1 MQPQHRPLPGSFPS
15 AAAAKNGWEPP
26 CCARG
31 RAEGC
36 TAMSVWLLLH
46 PQHWEQPCTP
56 SVLSQSWWLCV
67 GMGLHQSA
75 VGTLQCLLYS
85 DQGALTQQIHLHL
98 WNEPRGLRSSKS
110 PLYLYAKITNISSVM
125 AIFTHTLFYSRSKKK
140 TMKQKNQNTKEKSVQ
155 FESEDIVFPEVIAL
169 AIQSA
174 PIALAMTG
182 QNPSLKL
189 EVFLLGLNCGRMR
202 LGGTTFIQSW
212 RSALQNAGLAMGDS
226 RTAAAP
232 SHPPL
237 QAPPFSQC
245 PVALRLLRA
254 LRRWKATNFQ
264 HCRTSVAVRGEEMQH
279 NLH

>member
-1 MQPQHRPLPGSFPS
+1 MAGSPL
-15 AAAAKNGWEPP
+15 

-169 AIQSA
+169 ANTISSYCTRHDGA
-174 PIALAMTG
+174 
-182 QNPSLKL
+182 
-189 EVFLLGLNCGRMR
+189 E
-202 LGGTTFIQSW
+202 
-212 RSALQNAGLAMGDS
+212 
-226 RTAAAP
+226 
-232 SHPPL
+232 PL
-237 QAPPFSQC
+237 SQ
-245 PVALRLLRA
+245 
-254 LRRWKATNFQ
+254 T
-264 HCRTSVAVRGEEMQH
+264 
-279 NLH
+279 

>member
-1 MQPQHRPLPGSFPS
+1 M
-15 AAAAKNGWEPP
+15 
-26 CCARG
+26 
-31 RAEGC
+31 
-36 TAMSVWLLLH
+36 
-46 PQHWEQPCTP
+46 
-56 SVLSQSWWLCV
+56 
-67 GMGLHQSA
+67 
-75 VGTLQCLLYS
+75 
-85 DQGALTQQIHLHL
+85 
-98 WNEPRGLRSSKS
+98 
-110 PLYLYAKITNISSVM
+110 
-125 AIFTHTLFYSRSKKK
+125 
-140 TMKQKNQNTKEKSVQ
+140 Q

-212 RSALQNAGLAMGDS
+212 RSALQNTGLAMGDS

-237 QAPPFSQC
+237 QAPPFPQC

-254 LRRWKATNFQ
+254 LRRWNATNFQ
-264 HCRTSVAVRGEEMQH
+264 HCRTSVAVGGGEMQH